1 MKTKVGQI
9 FLTHPKVQNYTTLY
23 QEAFSKSGESVELF
37 MVMEIWDGKHPQ
49 SRAEK
54 NEYEKLARDFVS
66 AFKKIYITAPKIDQ
80 DTFER
85 SLGSINNT
93 LARIASRGKVS
104 WWGKLCVG
112 LAAIHKNE
120 LALSATGNAQV
131 ILARQNELTV
141 LTEELT
147 AESRASK
154 IFSNYSTGRLLPG
167 DRVII
172 STNQIFNYL
181 SLERIKKFQQ
191 EETLEETCQEIIA
204 ALADIKQIGFATF
217 IFELVSQAGITR
229 LTSFTAPIIP
239 KQKAKADISGKIIAE
254 VIIAVLTIAWN
265 IATGALKFIY
275 GFFARLLI
283 KRRGM
288 SRARKK
294 YFVIAAVLIVALL
307 AVNIAVGIVRK
318 SIDKNKREQNELEA
332 NIENKIS
339 EAEAALIYGDE
350 KRVLALVSEI
360 EQALPDT
367 EEQKRK
373 TFQERLT
380 SLKDKIVKKV
390 VIDSPAVL
398 VTFPNI
404 PTDLL
409 RSPAGMIGMNDSSG
423 TMSYYDFVTGEV
435 RAVLKNE
442 NTSRLSSGAWLGG
455 EHGFVF
461 LNKSGQFEK
470 LDLASDTL
478 TSYESSGF
486 EGRSTRLESLG
497 EGNSARIYILDDG
510 ANQIWRIAMQ
520 ESGPAGAERWFKE
533 EGKITGTRDFAVDG
547 SIYLLFPDG
556 ALKYFNGKKE
566 NFALSSTLPKLE
578 EASRIFTK
586 PDYDFLYITD
596 PKNERILIFDKKGNL
611 TRQLVGAK
619 FRDVAD
625 IYVDEKNRIIYA
637 LSGSELLQVTL
648 P

>member
-54 NEYEKLARDFVS
+54 NEYEKLAGAFVS

-104 WWGKLCVG
+104 WWGKLNIA

-120 LALSATGNAQV
+120 LALSAHGSAQV
-131 ILARQNELTV
+131 ILARQNELSV
-141 LTEELT
+141 LTEDLSG
-147 AESRASK
+147 ESRASK

-181 SLERIKKFQQ
+181 SLERIKEFQQ
-191 EETLEETCQEIIA
+191 EDTLEETCQEIIGV
-204 ALADIKQIGFATF
+204 LAGIREVGFATF
-217 IFELVSQAGITR
+217 IFELGPQAGINR
-229 LTSFTAPIIP
+229 LTSFTAPVIP
-239 KQKAKADISGKIIAE
+239 KQKAKAGISGKLIAE
-254 VIIAVLTIAWN
+254 VILAVLTIAWN
-265 IATGALKFIY
+265 IATGALRFIY
-275 GFFARLLI
+275 GIFARLLI
-283 KRRGM
+283 KRRGL

-294 YFVIAAVLIVALL
+294 YFVVAAALILVLL

-318 SIDKNKREQNELEA
+318 SIDKNNREQNELEA
-332 NIENKIS
+332 DIENKIS

-367 EEQKRK
+367 EEEKRK
-373 TFQERLT
+373 TFEERLT
-380 SLKDKIVKKV
+380 TLKDKIVKKV
-390 VIDSPAVL
+390 VIDAPAIL

-409 RSPAGMIGMNDSSG
+409 RSPGGMIGMNSSSG

-435 RAVLKNE
+435 RPVLKNE
-442 NTSRLSSGAWLGG
+442 NTSRLAAGAWLGG

-461 LNKSGQFEK
+461 LNKSGEFEK
-470 LDLASDTL
+470 LDVKTETL
-478 TSYESSGF
+478 TRYESSRF
-486 EGRSTRLESLG
+486 EGRSSGLESLG
-497 EGNSARIYILDDG
+497 EGNSARIYILDGG
-510 ANQIWRIAMQ
+510 ANQIWRVAVGEQ
-520 ESGPAGAERWFKE
+520 GPAGAERWFKE
-533 EGKITGTRDFAVDG
+533 EAKITDSRGFAVDG

-556 ALKYFNGKKE
+556 ALKYFNGRKE
-566 NFALSSTLPKLE
+566 NFTLSPTLPKLE
-578 EASRIFTK
+578 EASRIFTRA
-586 PDYDFLYITD
+586 DYDFLYIAD
-596 PKNERILIFDKKGNL
+596 PKNERILIFDKNGKL
-611 TRQLVGAK
+611 ARQLVSGK
-619 FRDVAD
+619 FREVAD